1 MSETRN
7 YKGYSMFDDVENKE
21 LQAYN
26 RAVAMRNI
34 NTDLGKEDVKEY
46 CHMLTMPDK
55 LNAVR
60 ELAKIAGMA

>member
-1 MSETRN
+1 
-7 YKGYSMFDDVENKE
+7 MFDDVENKE